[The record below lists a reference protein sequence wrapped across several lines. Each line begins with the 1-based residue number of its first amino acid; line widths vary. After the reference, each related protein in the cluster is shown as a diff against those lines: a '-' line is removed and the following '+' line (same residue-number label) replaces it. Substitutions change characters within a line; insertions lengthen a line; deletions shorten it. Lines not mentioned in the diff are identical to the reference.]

1 VTVFF
6 RVAGPLAWPDA
17 KEHAM
22 TVTTP
27 RELSEDQ
34 RAGLGE
40 VPPAQLRLRL
50 QPDRSGRGPLDGG
63 WWPRSADPAAE
74 LPALILALDKQHD
87 RVARVMLGTA
97 DWDASRPS
105 RVRVGGPAGGRVVRV
120 GWFASMPAGLLTA
133 IFASGQRTDLVT
145 IPLRAGEQAAAAAME
160 RAAKAGNLEQAPAI
174 VAAVGPG
181 SS

>member
-1 VTVFF
+1 
-6 RVAGPLAWPDA
+6 
-17 KEHAM
+17 M
-22 TVTTP
+22 TVTTAG
-27 RELSEDQ
+27 EMSSGQ
-34 RAGLGE
+34 RVGPVE
-40 VPPAQLRLRL
+40 VPPDGLRLRL

-74 LPALILALDKQHD
+74 LPRLILALDKGHD

-105 RVRVGGPAGGRVVRV
+105 RVRVGGPGHRVVRV

-145 IPLRAGEQAAAAAME
+145 IPLRTGERDAAASME
-160 RAAKAGNLEQAPAI
+160 QAAKAGNLDRAPAI
-174 VAAVGPG
+174 LAAVGSG

>member
-1 VTVFF
+1 VFF
-6 RVAGPLAWPDA
+6 RVARPLAGPDA
-17 KEHAM
+17 RENDM
-22 TVTTP
+22 TVTTA
-27 RELSEDQ
+27 REVPETK
-34 RAGLGE
+34 RAGRDE

-74 LPALILALDKQHD
+74 LPGLILALDKQHD

-97 DWDASRPS
+97 DWDASRPR
-105 RVRVGGPAGGRVVRV
+105 RVRVGGTAGGRVVRV
-120 GWFASMPAGLLTA
+120 GWFASMPAGLLTV

-145 IPLRAGEQAAAAAME
+145 IPLRAGERDAAAAME
-160 RAAKAGNLEQAPAI
+160 QAATAGNLQQAPAI

>member
-1 VTVFF
+1 
-6 RVAGPLAWPDA
+6 
-17 KEHAM
+17 M
-22 TVTTP
+22 TVTTAG
-27 RELSEDQ
+27 EMSSGQ
-34 RAGLGE
+34 RVGPVE
-40 VPPAQLRLRL
+40 VPPDGLRLRL

-74 LPALILALDKQHD
+74 LPRLILALDKGHD

-105 RVRVGGPAGGRVVRV
+105 RVRVGGPGHRVVRV

-145 IPLRAGEQAAAAAME
+145 IPLRTGEQDATAAMEQAAT
-160 RAAKAGNLEQAPAI
+160 AGNLEQAPAI
-174 VAAVGPG
+174 LAAVGPG